1 MQRLR
6 FNTSTASHK
15 IANRAFHIIAPQR
28 MPHGRGG
35 LRKTHLKQ
43 VFLDCVY
50 SYALLGEARNIC
62 AGFKRNRKAQG
73 FMFRGSQ

>member
-1 MQRLR
+1 M
-6 FNTSTASHK
+6 SY
-15 IANRAFHIIAPQR
+15 
-28 MPHGRGG
+28 GRGG

-62 AGFKRNRKAQG
+62 AGFKRNRNAYV
-73 FMFRGSQ
+73 S